1 MVLWTS
7 LHSFSSLCVSWA
19 PHRLSVQEYVER
31 EEVLK
36 LRAAG
41 LKKVC
46 LVSYFLLQPTP
57 SSHLSP
63 LQEDASMQLEL
74 EKLERER
81 NLHIRELKRIQAEDY
96 SRFKSHLTLHSRYLL
111 LHLIGRGGFSEV
123 FKVQQ
128 GKGRRGERGRRERK
142 EGEGGGE
149 RGRRER
155 EEREKG
161 GRRRKERNG
170 SDVALLISLAPS
182 LQAFD
187 LQDQRYVACK
197 IHQLN
202 SEWKEGKK
210 ANYIK

>member
-46 LVSYFLLQPTP
+46 LVFYFLPPPTNP
-57 SSHLSP
+57 LLSSSP

-128 GKGRRGERGRRERK
+128 GKGRRGERGRREGK
-142 EGEGGGE
+142 EREGGGE
-149 RGRRER
+149 RKEKGEGGKRERREK
-155 EEREKG
+155 EEGEKWF
-161 GRRRKERNG
+161 RCCTVDIPG
-170 SDVALLISLAPS
+170 SFPTGV
-182 LQAFD
+182 
-187 LQDQRYVACK
+187 
-197 IHQLN
+197 
-202 SEWKEGKK
+202 
-210 ANYIK
+210 

>member
-1 MVLWTS
+1 
-7 LHSFSSLCVSWA
+7 
-19 PHRLSVQEYVER
+19 
-31 EEVLK
+31 
-36 LRAAG
+36 
-41 LKKVC
+41 
-46 LVSYFLLQPTP
+46 
-57 SSHLSP
+57 
-63 LQEDASMQLEL
+63 MQLEL

-128 GKGRRGERGRRERK
+128 GKGRRGERGGERGRRER
-142 EGEGGGE
+142 EEE
-149 RGRRER
+149 RGKRRER

-161 GRRRKERNG
+161 GRRRRKERNG

>member
-1 MVLWTS
+1 MDIVAQFQLFVCF
-7 LHSFSSLCVSWA
+7 LG

-41 LKKVC
+41 LKKVR
-46 LVSYFLLQPTP
+46 LALFYSSTLLRPTL

-81 NLHIRELKRIQAEDY
+81 NLHIRELKRIQAEDD
-96 SRFKSHLTLHSRYLL
+96 SRFRFHLTLHSRYLL

-128 GKGRRGERGRRERK
+128 GRGRRGERK
-142 EGEGGGE
+142 EEGGEGGGK
-149 RGRRER
+149 RRER
-155 EEREKG
+155 EEIEKG
-161 GRRRKERNG
+161 GRRER
-170 SDVALLISLAPS
+170 VQMLH
-182 LQAFD
+182 
-187 LQDQRYVACK
+187 C
-197 IHQLN
+197 
-202 SEWKEGKK
+202 
-210 ANYIK
+210 